1 MTSDAPPF
9 HPAELALQERFGRRR
24 MLEKP
29 ARRSIRDHL
38 NQQHRDFF
46 PQLPTSNPHRE
57 DGESYGADVSHRG
70 GRPGFVRTDD
80 AVTLTVPDYIGNSLF
95 NTIGNLQVN
104 PRAGLLFPNFVT
116 GDILMLATRATVI
129 WDDPEVREFA
139 GAQRLLRFQIGCPNP
154 SPSAATETSTTPPI
168 SPTPANGRTNLTNV
182 RDGSYVKGLTIK
194 PRLEA
199 GANIQVLHGGS

>member
-139 GAQRLLRFQIGCPNP
+139 GAQRLLRFQID
-154 SPSAATETSTTPPI
+154 STIRLPQSLPLR
-168 SPTPANGRTNLTNV
+168 SDGNVDYAPDLANTGKLTHKSDK
-182 RDGSYVKGLTIK
+182 R
-194 PRLEA
+194 P
-199 GANIQVLHGGS
+199 